1 MSSKISA
8 MPSVTEET
16 LDYDDR
22 DYRHDDDKLQ
32 LAQFLHE
39 LEASEPILES
49 TEPDTLDARTLS
61 AASVYGKPMSQHEAQ
76 AIQARATAVDHERI
90 VSTPH

>member
-1 MSSKISA
+1 

-39 LEASEPILES
+39 LEASEPILEP
-49 TEPDTLDARTLS
+49 TEPDTLDARTSS

-76 AIQARATAVDHERI
+76 AIQARAPAADHGRI